1 MPLPYPSNVPPPL
14 ARYILIIAYL
24 PVENSVEMCKTLLNI
39 TIDNVDNID
48 YNRGINIKRKESKM
62 TPEELK
68 KLEEEH
74 KKAME
79 AINAFNKEAKS
90 AIDLGKKNLGV

>member
-1 MPLPYPSNVPPPL
+1 
-14 ARYILIIAYL
+14 
-24 PVENSVEMCKTLLNI
+24 
-39 TIDNVDNID
+39 
-48 YNRGINIKRKESKM
+48 M

-79 AINAFNKEAKS
+79 AINAFNKEVKGLTNT
-90 AIDLGKKNLGV
+90 INEGLGKNKFTL

>member
-1 MPLPYPSNVPPPL
+1 MNKS
-14 ARYILIIAYL
+14 
-24 PVENSVEMCKTLLNI
+24 
-39 TIDNVDNID
+39 IDNVDNMD
-48 YNRGINIKRKESKM
+48 YNRSIINERNNM

-79 AINAFNKEAKS
+79 AINAFNKAAKD
-90 AIDLGKKNLGV
+90 AVQEGKGMMGL

>member
-1 MPLPYPSNVPPPL
+1 MKI
-14 ARYILIIAYL
+14 YIDI
-24 PVENSVEMCKTLLNI
+24 VVF
-39 TIDNVDNID
+39 VV
-48 YNRGINIKRKESKM
+48 YNRSIINKKGVKM

-90 AIDLGKKNLGV
+90 AIEMGKKNLGV

>member
-1 MPLPYPSNVPPPL
+1 
-14 ARYILIIAYL
+14 
-24 PVENSVEMCKTLLNI
+24 
-39 TIDNVDNID
+39 
-48 YNRGINIKRKESKM
+48 M

-68 KLEEEH
+68 KLEEEY

-90 AIDLGKKNLGV
+90 AIEMGKKNLGV

>member
-1 MPLPYPSNVPPPL
+1 
-14 ARYILIIAYL
+14 
-24 PVENSVEMCKTLLNI
+24 
-39 TIDNVDNID
+39 
-48 YNRGINIKRKESKM
+48 M

-79 AINAFNKEAKS
+79 AINAFNKEAKE
-90 AIDLGKKNLGV
+90 AINLGKDMMGV

>member
-1 MPLPYPSNVPPPL
+1 
-14 ARYILIIAYL
+14 
-24 PVENSVEMCKTLLNI
+24 
-39 TIDNVDNID
+39 
-48 YNRGINIKRKESKM
+48 M
-62 TPEELK
+62 TPKEQLKEFIKNPIHTGLEPEKDELK

-90 AIDLGKKNLGV
+90 AIEMGKKNLGV

>member
-1 MPLPYPSNVPPPL
+1 
-14 ARYILIIAYL
+14 
-24 PVENSVEMCKTLLNI
+24 
-39 TIDNVDNID
+39 
-48 YNRGINIKRKESKM
+48 M

-79 AINAFNKEAKS
+79 ALNAFNKEAKS

>member
-1 MPLPYPSNVPPPL
+1 
-14 ARYILIIAYL
+14 
-24 PVENSVEMCKTLLNI
+24 
-39 TIDNVDNID
+39 
-48 YNRGINIKRKESKM
+48 M

-79 AINAFNKEAKS
+79 AINAFNKEVKS